1 LLSAILLLSSYVVS
15 ANPLGQIPQIPAFL
29 PSVNQVPATKPSPID
44 GTWIIDAIGKTVRIQ
59 SGRAYAVDGWLHLFV
74 LKISPG
80 MVVIKNV
87 SRTRPGEYS
96 GDDLPLMGKWTARI
110 QPNRQLAVSVA
121 SAIPANYTM
130 TPINLDNQR
139 WFNKEMSKAG
149 IGSGSAPPSY
159 SDEDDYRDDGEGD
172 YREDDEDDYREDDE
186 DDYRDDDED
195 DYRDDEDDYRDDD
208 EDDYRDDEDD
218 YRDDDEDEGWEDEEW
233 DEGEEW
239 DEEEEAAPKQVKAKK
254 YKKAKVGCEGKQVY
268 RSGTKCY
275 SCPNGYKRAKLSR
288 KMTHPEACMERGA
301 GFNKDT
307 TKAQSVWGANGCPR
321 YQFKY
326 KGYCWKCPKDTKR
339 KQIAGL
345 DSGYCKVLY

>member
-1 LLSAILLLSSYVVS
+1 MMNRMYHIKQCSNVLLSIIILLLTILPISLAS
-15 ANPLGQIPQIPAFL
+15 ANPLNPLGQIPQIPAFL
-29 PSVNQVPATKPSPID
+29 PSVNQVAATKPSAID

-87 SRTRPGEYS
+87 NRTRPGEYT

-149 IGSGSAPPSY
+149 IGSGSRPPSY
-159 SDEDDYRDDGEGD
+159 SDDG
-172 YREDDEDDYREDDE
+172 E

-195 DYRDDEDDYRDDD
+195 D
-208 EDDYRDDEDD
+208 
-218 YRDDDEDEGWEDEEW
+218 
-233 DEGEEW
+233 
-239 DEEEEAAPKQVKAKK
+239 
-254 YKKAKVGCEGKQVY
+254 
-268 RSGTKCY
+268 
-275 SCPNGYKRAKLSR
+275 
-288 KMTHPEACMERGA
+288 
-301 GFNKDT
+301 
-307 TKAQSVWGANGCPR
+307 PR
-321 YQFKY
+321 QH
-326 KGYCWKCPKDTKR
+326 
-339 KQIAGL
+339 A
-345 DSGYCKVLY
+345 